1 MKDRIKFFSVNDL
14 SIGFYLELLKKKLDE
29 FDDTIE
35 YNDINDVLELKNIKQ
50 FVENNIFHKDWT
62 EQEIGKYRNMNF
74 LKVIRKF
81 FGNITDENIMIKLSE
96 VDTMYREDFW
106 EIFDSFKIYK
116 KIEKNTFKD
125 ILDSKRYTINYILY
139 YKSIVQYYDD
149 VIKSHLLSHN
159 DDSVEL
165 YLDEYFEL
173 KENNQKPIFFPLSL
187 TKEEKEEQLNLY
199 VTEDFKKFNYFQ
211 IILKSFSHQ
220 ELGLSPLLK
229 RNVKKVYDK
238 LLDNYFKASENVFT
252 YGYNVKFQKEQF
264 SDKIYSEKNVD
275 SNFIA
280 EMKYSLDWITENL
293 DYPTLLNNFI
303 YLFEL
308 VDKYF
313 IFTNLNYEREFGVFE
328 KALVRRGIKE
338 YTTGSSFD
346 FKKMKSESDLKVYY
360 KILKENNIRLE
371 DILEWFFKEY
381 LLNEFGIKNFSINLP
396 TENLTYLEKC
406 KCIFSEI
413 EKVLKQFE
421 LYKDYNEIDSN
432 ILELLTDQI
441 NFENIGSL
449 LEKKYVYINSKN
461 KTIMNI
467 LYYLFSNQSD
477 LRFIGDNLECNN
489 FIQLIAKE
497 KINKSMLSARQL
509 VIIDSLISE
518 NILQEDE
525 KGNIGFNLVVIILL
539 KELYEKEVLCINYLG
554 EAEKKIGFLKD
565 KDMIYYTNTLF
576 AKKESDY
583 LNYYLSSKFSNSY
596 ELRNKYAHGTYPLDE
611 KQHMEDYFKFLE
623 ILILIVIKINEE
635 FCLYDTLKLKNI
647 KI

>member
-149 VIKSHLLSHN
+149 VIKSYLLSHN

-381 LLNEFGIKNFSINLP
+381 LLIEFGIKNFSINLP

-509 VIIDSLISE
+509 V
-518 NILQEDE
+518 
-525 KGNIGFNLVVIILL
+525 
-539 KELYEKEVLCINYLG
+539 
-554 EAEKKIGFLKD
+554 
-565 KDMIYYTNTLF
+565 
-576 AKKESDY
+576 
-583 LNYYLSSKFSNSY
+583 
-596 ELRNKYAHGTYPLDE
+596 
-611 KQHMEDYFKFLE
+611 
-623 ILILIVIKINEE
+623 
-635 FCLYDTLKLKNI
+635 
-647 KI
+647 